1 MTSADDA
8 EDAYEDADWQEQL
21 RNEVRPEPREE
32 VQAAGKEAEESSP
45 AQQKKNPKSSKE
57 EIQSGITNIQK
68 EITSQAEEVP
78 VEYHYPPLKLLK
90 RGDGRSQGDS
100 DEHLRRTAKKLQETL
115 HNFGVNVTITNVSCG
130 PTVTRYELTAG
141 DGC

>member
-1 MTSADDA
+1 MDRTEVTSADDA

-78 VEYHYPPLKLLK
+78 VLPSGYVPEP
-90 RGDGRSQGDS
+90 
-100 DEHLRRTAKKLQETL
+100 
-115 HNFGVNVTITNVSCG
+115 
-130 PTVTRYELTAG
+130 
-141 DGC
+141 